1 MMLVVQG
8 LVFAAIYYFGFRFAI
23 TKFNLMTPGREE
35 GDGEETPDVADGD
48 NKFASLAR
56 RIYDG
61 LGADANVTSIDNCT
75 TRLRLTVKDTGKVDQ
90 AKLKQL
96 GFQV

>member
-35 GDGEETPDVADGD
+35 GDGEETPDVAEGD
-48 NKFASLAR
+48 NKLLLAR

-75 TRLRLTVKDTGKVDQ
+75 TRLRLTEDTGKVDQ

-96 GFQV
+96 GFLV

>member
-1 MMLVVQG
+1 MLQKV
-8 LVFAAIYYFGFRFAI
+8 
-23 TKFNLMTPGREE
+23 TTNLL
-35 GDGEETPDVADGD
+35 
-48 NKFASLAR
+48 LAR

-96 GFQV
+96 GFLV